1 MIFDIN
7 YEFEEHGVYLF
18 KTDLG
23 TEYKVIFR
31 GDDYTSIDISIISNN
46 KYDNEVFTTA
56 QTLEYILNKVKMDKF
71 ILTIDD
77 INMSARFRKLNILK
91 RWLKS
96 YDYSVINNPHLPAIG
111 RGTSNTIL
119 NITQVYLTKKKETK
133 KRKYCTNCGTED
145 IGYKFCPSCGTNL
158 QV

>member
-7 YEFEEHGVYLF
+7 YEFEKYGVFLF

-23 TEYKVIFR
+23 TDYKVTFKE
-31 GDDYTSIDISIISNN
+31 GDYTHIGISIMSYT
-46 KYDNEVFTTA
+46 KYDSEVFTTV
-56 QTLEYILNKVKMDKF
+56 QTLEFLLKKVKSENF
-71 ILTIDD
+71 IITIDD
-77 INMSARFRKLNILK
+77 SNSDVRFRKLNILK

-96 YDYSVINNPHLPAIG
+96 YDYSVINNPHLPSVG

-119 NITQVYLTKKKETK
+119 NITQVYLSKKKETK

-145 IGYKFCPSCGTNL
+145 IGYKFCPNCGGNL